1 MPAAYSQDLRDRV
14 VAAVTG
20 GQSARAAAKRF
31 GISVSTAIRWAQRR
45 RAEGHAQARAMGGDR
60 RSRLNKHREPVLT
73 LLAHQPDLTLRE
85 IRAALIERHA
95 VTVAIS
101 TVWRFLEAHNITV
114 KKKSLHA
121 AEQTRPDVAA
131 ARRAFIRRQPAL
143 VAERL
148 VFLDET
154 GASTNMARRHG
165 RCARGL
171 RLLAPVPHGHWKT
184 TTLIAGLRTTG
195 IVAPY
200 VLDGAL
206 TGPVFRSYTEQILAP
221 ALQPGDILVMD
232 NLPTHKVAGIRQAVE
247 SRGAQLLYLPP
258 CSPDLNPI
266 EQAFAKLKGLLRK
279 AAERTRDGLWQAI
292 GRIIDLVTPEEC
304 RNLFRNAGYAT

>member
-1 MPAAYSQDLRDRV
+1 MAQHFCLSAVARTISLGQALRMVDAEVETTFAPAIWWRLLHKSGSDAARDP
-14 VAAVTG
+14 
-20 GQSARAAAKRF
+20 
-31 GISVSTAIRWAQRR
+31 R
-45 RAEGHAQARAMGGDR
+45 RADRAP
-60 RSRLNKHREPVLT
+60 RL
-73 LLAHQPDLTLRE
+73 
-85 IRAALIERHA
+85 
-95 VTVAIS
+95 TVAIS

-131 ARRAFIRRQPAL
+131 ARRAFIRRQPAP
-143 VAERL
+143 APERL
-148 VFLDET
+148 VLLDET

-200 VLDGAL
+200 VLDGAV